1 MMRSSYQPKRS
12 SGIFRTPRF
21 LTRFRRNTQA
31 TFFSGNKV
39 ELFRDGGDFFPA
51 MLREFAAATHHICV
65 EFYICRNDR
74 SGTLFAEAL
83 IDAAKR
89 GVSVFLMYDYFGS
102 IETPGS
108 YFRQLEDAGVTCHP
122 FNRPSFRR
130 GLAWFDRRN
139 HRKFAI
145 LDGTRAFLGGMNIGD
160 EYVGF
165 GDSVLHWRDMGIRLE
180 GAAVGQLQNL
190 FVDLWTSETGRAP
203 VILHPRLSSSPAGDA
218 DVIVVSG
225 GPHHNASFI
234 RSSFRMAL
242 AGAAKSIR
250 IVTPYF
256 VPGPRIVRSLLRAAK
271 RGVRIQLLLPSISD
285 VPLIKIASRAYLSTL
300 LKAGI
305 EIYERQ
311 GTILHAKVMLIDS
324 CWATLGSA
332 NLDLRSFHR
341 NYEVN
346 VVIDNPEF
354 GRQIDEMFTE
364 DLTRSRRISL
374 LEHEKRP
381 WIEKLLERLCDPI
394 RRFL

>member
-1 MMRSSYQPKRS
+1 MRKRVS
-12 SGIFRTPRF
+12 LLLAALFLGAGMITPAQAAEEMPGQEIAFNNKKGNCLACHAMPGTKGEMPGSIAPPLIAMKLRF
-21 LTRFRRNTQA
+21 PDRAKLRAQI
-31 TFFSGNKV
+31 
-39 ELFRDGGDFFPA
+39 PA
-51 MLREFAAATHHICV
+51 LSAIGA
-65 EFYICRNDR
+65 
-74 SGTLFAEAL
+74 
-83 IDAAKR
+83 
-89 GVSVFLMYDYFGS
+89 GVSSQVQAQYEENPYPRW
-102 IETPGS
+102 TRAP
-108 YFRQLEDAGVTCHP
+108 
-122 FNRPSFRR
+122 
-130 GLAWFDRRN
+130 
-139 HRKFAI
+139 AI
-145 LDGTRAFLGGMNIGD
+145 L
-160 EYVGF
+160 
-165 GDSVLHWRDMGIRLE
+165 
-180 GAAVGQLQNL
+180 
-190 FVDLWTSETGRAP
+190 AP
-203 VILHPRLSSSPAGDA
+203 PLTLSPAGEA

-242 AGAAKSIR
+242 AGAANSIR

-374 LEHEKRP
+374 QEHEKRP
-381 WIEKLLERLCDPI
+381 WIEKFLERLCDPI